1 MRIDVIS
8 DTVCPWCFIGKRR
21 LEEALEM
28 FAGHPAAQPVE
39 VRWHPFQLNPAM
51 PREGTDRAGYLAA
64 KFGGPERAAQIY
76 GRIRA
81 AGAEA
86 GIDIDPER
94 AAVMPNTL
102 DSHRLIHRMQLRDLA
117 AADGGN
123 RGDRVVEALFTA
135 FFEQGRNIGDSAVLT
150 GIGLAVDP
158 EDTDLGAWLASDD
171 DRDMMAEADAQARRI
186 GVDGVPCFIIDGRWA
201 VMGAQAPEQMMMAL
215 VRAATNPAGG
225 GVADDGEGEMS
236 DDDADGD
243 GCSPENGCAV
253 PPR

>member
-1 MRIDVIS
+1 MMFKAFFKPV
-8 DTVCPWCFIGKRR
+8 
-21 LEEALEM
+21 AL
-28 FAGHPAAQPVE
+28 AALLALSATPAAAGDLEISGAWLRAVPPVS
-39 VRWHPFQLNPAM
+39 PTM
-51 PREGTDRAGYLAA
+51 AGY
-64 KFGGPERAAQIY
+64 FE
-76 GRIRA
+76 
-81 AGAEA
+81 
-86 GIDIDPER
+86 
-94 AAVMPNTL
+94 
-102 DSHRLIHRMQLRDLA
+102 LR
-117 AADGGN
+117 N

-135 FFEQGRNIGDSAVLT
+135 FFEQGRNIGDAAVLT

-225 GVADDGEGEMS
+225 GVADDGEGGMS

-243 GCSPENGCAV
+243 GCSPDDGCAV